1 MPDRMNARKN
11 VKCPNR
17 CQIECQKE
25 CQIHIDRMSVYMPER
40 MSHRMSEMDRHVIY
54 CKMQN
59 DLSELCQD
67 SFSGLGSLNMEFYVC
82 MYLSYTFEHLQ
93 VIHIEHCH
101 ILITMPCLI
110 FEEHGQAKQ
119 VLMTNCLAW
128 ILQECCRYS
137 GIFTIHWYQQGVL
150 RSPVRSYEYN
160 IAKCFKFVRENLLN
174 LLPSSWRA

>member
-82 MYLSYTFEHLQ
+82 MYVFILHVWTSASHTHRTLSYPYYNAMPDIRRTWPSEASSDDKLLSLNSAGMLQ
-93 VIHIEHCH
+93 VLWHFYHT
-101 ILITMPCLI
+101 LISARCPEKPC
-110 FEEHGQAKQ
+110 E
-119 VLMTNCLAW
+119 VLW
-128 ILQECCRYS
+128 I
-137 GIFTIHWYQQGVL
+137 
-150 RSPVRSYEYN
+150 
-160 IAKCFKFVRENLLN
+160 
-174 LLPSSWRA
+174 

>member
-1 MPDRMNARKN
+1 MNARKN

-101 ILITMPCLI
+101 ILITMPYRSIYTSRI
-110 FEEHGQAKQ
+110 FQMVIQKLCQNYAKMCEESDCMFPFPG
-119 VLMTNCLAW
+119 L
-128 ILQECCRYS
+128 
-137 GIFTIHWYQQGVL
+137 
-150 RSPVRSYEYN
+150 
-160 IAKCFKFVRENLLN
+160 
-174 LLPSSWRA
+174 